1 MIALSILFSY
11 KALDAT
17 TANDHADVPLTRVNI
32 TVGGANDRPD
42 AVSET
47 DPVAVVEDGSAVS
60 VDVLLANDSDADAA
74 DTVDTLIINSATS
87 ENGANITIEDGQV
100 VYDPSGVDAFQALGV
115 GETMTDTV
123 TYNPRRSGRRF

>member
-1 MIALSILFSY
+1 MTTGDRVVDAFSC

-17 TANDHADVPLTRVNI
+17 AANDHADVPLTRVNI

-47 DPVAVVEDGSAVS
+47 DPVAVVEDGSAVT
-60 VDVLLANDSDADAA
+60 VDVLANDSDADAA

-100 VYDPSGVDAFQALGV
+100 VMTRVASMHSRPSVSARQ
-115 GETMTDTV
+115 
-123 TYNPRRSGRRF
+123 